1 MFNHAFFVWEVG
13 LEHNNKQIV
22 SDMSEGVIRNPLAF
36 NFPIQRGFSGSIQT
50 LPKRQASHAWVSQ
63 EMKQSSAGKQHCV
76 RPLHSATIYTMAVQ
90 LCG

>member
-50 LPKRQASHAWVSQ
+50 LPIAPHTYARAPLVYVISGYVFHY
-63 EMKQSSAGKQHCV
+63 SSSV
-76 RPLHSATIYTMAVQ
+76 EVTM
-90 LCG
+90 

>member
-50 LPKRQASHAWVSQ
+50 LASVL
-63 EMKQSSAGKQHCV
+63 GD
-76 RPLHSATIYTMAVQ
+76 
-90 LCG
+90 